1 MVDLEVSPPIIAPL
15 WLKTAVVNLFHVF
28 NDLNAK
34 EIASWHAFRV

>member
-1 MVDLEVSPPIIAPL
+1 MVDLEVPTPIIAPL
-15 WLKTAVVNLFHVF
+15 WLKTPVVNLFHVF